1 MKNMIKLIGIAG
13 GTGSGKT
20 SVARELLANFNNTD
34 IVIIEQ
40 DSYYKDFSELPLDD
54 RSKIN
59 FDHPNSI
66 DYKLLKVHLEQLLNG
81 EEVEIPIYDYGSHIR
96 KNETQKIGK
105 HKIIILE
112 GILALHDQDIRNMMD
127 IKIYVDTD
135 DDIRIIR
142 RIKRD
147 MNKRKRTFSSIIDQY
162 CNTVKPMHNQFVNPT
177 KKFADIVIVGG
188 GKNQIAID
196 ILKTKIITML

>member
-1 MKNMIKLIGIAG
+1 MKIMTKLIGIAG

-20 SVARELLANFNNTD
+20 SVARELLTNFNNTD
-34 IVIIEQ
+34 IAVIEQ
-40 DSYYKDFSELPLDD
+40 DSYYKDFSELSLDD

-59 FDHPNSI
+59 FDHPDSI
-66 DYKLLKVHLEQLLNG
+66 DYKLLKGHLKQLLNG
-81 EEVEIPIYDYGSHIR
+81 HEIEIPIYDYSAHIR

-112 GILALHDQDIRNMMD
+112 GILALHDQDIRDMMD

-162 CNTVKPMHNQFVNPT
+162 CKTVKPMHSQFVKPT
-177 KKFADIVIVGG
+177 KKFADIVIIGG

-196 ILKTKIITML
+196 ILKTKILTML